1 MSFTFGL
8 LLTVASGLG
17 WVGADA
23 LRKRLA
29 ERLSALE
36 LAAGL
41 HLCQVP
47 ILAVGLWVGSQLGE
61 SSELAGIL
69 SWRMQSEYWLLALPS
84 IACNAMANLLFVRA
98 LQLSDL
104 SLTIP
109 YLSLTPVMAVF
120 SGWLVVGEQPAL
132 VGIAGVA
139 VIAIGA
145 LVLNPS
151 AAGESGFHPIRA
163 LKEERGSLAMLGV
176 ACLWS
181 VSVAFDKRALD
192 YSSPMTHAAVLA
204 VTGWL
209 ILDAFRR
216 RRSSAS
222 MVDRTRPV
230 FGLLMGTTLV
240 ITVALL
246 AQLWAYHYV
255 NVAYVEAIKRSL
267 GMVGSVLIG
276 WWFFNEASV
285 GRRIGAVA
293 AMAVGVCLILL
304 GG

>member
-1 MSFTFGL
+1 MGFTFGL
-8 LLTVASGLG
+8 GLTVASGLG

-23 LRKRLA
+23 LRKGLA
-29 ERLSALE
+29 ERLTALE
-36 LAAGL
+36 LAVGL
-41 HLCQVP
+41 HVCQLP
-47 ILAVGLWVGSQLGE
+47 IIALGLWVGLQLGD
-61 SSELAGIL
+61 SSELAEIL
-69 SWRMQSEYWLLALPS
+69 SWHLQSQYWLLALPS

-109 YLSLTPVMAVF
+109 YLSLTPVLAVL
-120 SGWLVVGEQPAL
+120 SGWLVLGEAP
-132 VGIAGVA
+132 GILGLAGVV
-139 VIAIGA
+139 VIAVGA

-151 AAGESGFHPIRA
+151 TEGVSGFHPLRA

-181 VSVAFDKRALD
+181 ISVAFDKRALQF
-192 YSSPMTHAAVLA
+192 SSPMTHAAVLA
-204 VTGWL
+204 VTGWFML
-209 ILDAFRR
+209 EGFRR

-222 MVDRTRPV
+222 LVERVRPI

-255 NVAYVEAIKRSL
+255 NVA
-267 GMVGSVLIG
+267 
-276 WWFFNEASV
+276 
-285 GRRIGAVA
+285 
-293 AMAVGVCLILL
+293 
-304 GG
+304 